1 MINKVLSILAE
12 ISRAPGQLTG
22 GLKRTPDRGQQNRVS
37 TESSGCQ
44 SLTPS
49 QSGIKKKK
57 DQRKAGLVSERQSVF
72 QTVWISALF
81 LGKKR
86 QVN

>member
-57 DQRKAGLVSERQSVF
+57 TKEKQASCQRGS
-72 QTVWISALF
+72 LF
-81 LGKKR
+81 FK
-86 QVN
+86 QCE